1 MPLQLSASLNLTG
14 SFNLS
19 GSMSATQILNVTSSY
34 SLNSITSSYIT
45 SNNIIGTVTSASYAL
60 SSSFAPTNANI
71 TASYLITTNNY
82 TVNNL
87 SASKI
92 NTTGLVTFNS
102 SGSTSFTTDATLTLS
117 GQNTKGGST
126 THDFLYVTVTNPAT
140 LNPSKH
146 FRLNGDGNFE
156 IINDAYTNRIL
167 VLTDSGSLQVP
178 VARSENV
185 TQLSNTGGGLK
196 VGNYG
201 SIFDDGNFHIHSIAP
216 NGNFWLNASGSGMVV
231 INGQTGATGGVCI
244 GTSTQKGYVTI
255 VGSVNAAI
263 TQPYGYLIS
272 SGAGST
278 TGTSPN
284 PYSLTC
290 DNRIM
295 SSEFNV
301 PSDERLKDVK
311 GKITLNKAIDFI
323 TKIDPIE
330 FTWKDG
336 VDTGLKAGFS
346 AQQTYKAGFE
356 HLLGVV
362 NRPGL
367 ESRIDE
373 DGFVSPQDAQFVM
386 NYEQVT
392 PYHSKVI
399 KHLLEKIEQLE
410 NKLNAL
416 ENKLL

>member
-1 MPLQLSASLNLTG
+1 
-14 SFNLS
+14 
-19 GSMSATQILNVTSSY
+19 MSATQTLNITSSY
-34 SLNSITSSYIT
+34 SINSITASYIT
-45 SNNIIGTVTSASYAL
+45 SSNIVGTVTSASYA
-60 SSSFAPTNANI
+60 PTNTNI
-71 TASYLITTNNY
+71 TASSLATANNY
-82 TVNNL
+82 TINNL
-87 SASKI
+87 SASRI
-92 NTTGLVTFNS
+92 TTNNIVTLNS
-102 SGSTSFTTDATLTLS
+102 SGSTGLSTNGTLTLI
-117 GQNTKGGST
+117 GNNTKGGST
-126 THDFLYVTVTNPAT
+126 LHDFLYVTNTYASA
-140 LNPSKH
+140 LNPSKY
-146 FRLNGDGNFE
+146 FRINSDGNLE
-156 IINDAYTNRIL
+156 IINDAYSNRIL

-185 TQLSNTGGGLK
+185 TQLRNTGAGLK
-196 VGNYG
+196 IGNYG
-201 SIFDDGNFHIHSIAP
+201 SIFDDGNFHIHSIGP
-216 NGNFWLNASGSGMVV
+216 DSNFWLNASGSGMVV
-231 INGQTGATGGVCI
+231 INGQTGTTGGVCI
-244 GTSTQKGYVTI
+244 GTSIQKGFVTI

-272 SGAGST
+272 GGAGST
-278 TGTSPN
+278 SGTSPN

-290 DNRIM
+290 DNRVM

-367 ESRIDE
+367 ESRTDE

-416 ENKLL
+416 ENKIL